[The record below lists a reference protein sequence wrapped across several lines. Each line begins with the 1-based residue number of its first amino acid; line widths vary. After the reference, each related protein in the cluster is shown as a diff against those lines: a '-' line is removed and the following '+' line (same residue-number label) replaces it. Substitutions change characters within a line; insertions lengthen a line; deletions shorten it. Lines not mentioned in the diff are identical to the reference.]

1 MRQRTSTI
9 VALAAAAFALAA
21 LRAFAQAPIS
31 GADVGVAM
39 PADYWRL
46 PLAPQGEP
54 PPQWSEPERSLT
66 PGACAQCHANQ
77 YEDWRTSLHAKAS
90 SPGLVGQLV
99 TFDGDQA
106 SSCLECHAPLAEQRQ
121 DFESARAANEG
132 HVPARQGLAVSGI
145 GCPACHLR
153 GHRRFGPPQ
162 RGSGA
167 VGPSE
172 GTNPHGGVWRVPWF
186 EKSEFCAACHQFPQE
201 LAVNGKPLQNTYAEW
216 QASPQ
221 AHQGIQCQG
230 CHMPDRR
237 HLWRGIHDPDMV
249 ASGLTPRFTADAL
262 RARFELTNSGVGHAF
277 PTYVTPKAVMTAV
290 ALDAQGRLRP
300 EAAVSHVIQRRVVSE
315 NDTWI
320 EKNDT
325 RLLPGETAV
334 LEIPWGDARR
344 VRMWL
349 EVHPDDFYDR
359 DVYDEL
365 LRHLPKDSHA
375 ARLITEADARARE
388 SRFQLFETEIERPAR

>member
-1 MRQRTSTI
+1 
-9 VALAAAAFALAA
+9 
-21 LRAFAQAPIS
+21 
-31 GADVGVAM
+31 M

-46 PLAPQGEP
+46 PLAPQGEA
-54 PPQWSEPERSLT
+54 PPQWGESERSLS
-66 PGACAQCHANQ
+66 PEACAQCHANQ
-77 YEDWRTSLHAKAS
+77 YEDWRTSLHAKAL

-121 DFESARAANEG
+121 DFEAARAANQG
-132 HVPARQGLAVSGI
+132 HVPARQGLAASGI
-145 GCPACHLR
+145 SCPACHLR
-153 GHRRFGPPQ
+153 GHRRFGPPR

-167 VGPSE
+167 IGPSE
-172 GTNPHGGVWRVPWF
+172 GTNPHGGVWRTPWF

-221 AHQGIQCQG
+221 ARQGIQCQG

-249 ASGLTPRFTADAL
+249 VSGLTARFAANPDA
-262 RARFELTNSGVGHAF
+262 ARFELTNSGVGHAF
-277 PTYVTPKAVMTAV
+277 PTYVTPKAVMSAI
-290 ALDAQGRLRP
+290 ALDAQGRPRP
-300 EAAVSHVIQRRVVSE
+300 KTTVSHVIQRRVVSK

-320 EKNDT
+320 EKSDT
-325 RLLPGETAV
+325 RLLPGATAV
-334 LEIPWGDARR
+334 LEIPWGNTRR

-349 EVHPDDFYDR
+349 EIHPDDFYDH

-375 ARLITEADARARE
+375 ARLIAEADARAKGG
-388 SRFQLFETEIERPAR
+388 RFRLFETEIERPAR